1 MPVAGPVSL
10 EITHFYIDAQLDV
23 DNLLKP
29 IMDALKGVIFLD
41 DRQVTDLLCRK
52 RNLRLGLRVE
62 NPSSVL
68 ARALRRGNDFL
79 YVAVMEAPDQKE
91 LV

>member
-1 MPVAGPVSL
+1 MPVAGPVNL

-52 RNLRLGLRVE
+52 RNLRLVLHVE

-79 YVAVMEAPDQKE
+79 YVAVMEAPDQRE